1 MSNTQLTSAAGYET
15 SNMIFS
21 KPEKG
26 TIPGSGLTYMRVK
39 IGTKYSDGTHG
50 DLIIST
56 DGQELYS
63 YGTQENKSPDGKV
76 NGHVLPLCMWDRDGP
91 TKAQKATTNSID
103 AIVENCKDWLLN
115 NKDKI
120 EKYDLDKSDLKKMNP
135 LYWKREK
142 GKIVEGRGPTL
153 YSKLIESKKSGIL
166 TTFFDSET
174 DEEIDPL
181 TLKTH
186 CFVVPA
192 IRIESIFIG
201 NKISLQVKLYEAVV
215 RPLDRGRKS
224 LLRPNAK
231 KSVVQTNSLVN
242 ALGGDDDSDEDLDE
256 DVEVTKPEAE
266 AEAGEESD
274 GSLEDSDEEEE
285 KEPSPVT
292 KKKTVKRKVVR
303 KKT

>member
-1 MSNTQLTSAAGYET
+1 MSNTQLTSASGYQT

-39 IGTKYSDGTHG
+39 IGTKYSDGKHG

-56 DGQELYS
+56 DGGELYS
-63 YGTQENKSPDGKV
+63 YGTQENTSPDGKV

-91 TKAQKATTNSID
+91 TKAQKETTDTID
-103 AIVENCKDWLLN
+103 AIVEQCKNWLLN

-120 EKYDLDKSDLKKMNP
+120 EKYDLEKADLKKLNP

-142 GKIVEGRGPTL
+142 GQIVEGRGPTL
-153 YSKLIESKKSGIL
+153 YSKLIESSKHGIL

-215 RPLDRGRKS
+215 RTIDKGKKS

-231 KSVVQTNSLVN
+231 RSVVQTSSLEN
-242 ALGGDDDSDEDLDE
+242 ALGGGQNDLDE
-256 DVEVTKPEAE
+256 ETVVKQVVEENSD
-266 AEAGEESD
+266 EEENSD
-274 GSLEDSDEEEE
+274 GSLEESEEEE
-285 KEPSPVT
+285 SQSPVVE
-292 KKKTVKRKVVR
+292 KKTVKRKVVR
-303 KKT
+303 KAK

>member
-1 MSNTQLTSAAGYET
+1 MSNTQLTSANGYET

-39 IGTKYSDGTHG
+39 IGTKYSDGTSG

-56 DGQELYS
+56 DGGELYS
-63 YGTQENKSPDGKV
+63 FGTQENKSPDGKV

-91 TKAQKATTNSID
+91 TKTQKATTDTIDSIVD
-103 AIVENCKDWLLN
+103 RCVDWLLK
-115 NKDKI
+115 NKDQI
-120 EKYDLDKSDLKKMNP
+120 ERYDLEKADLKKLNP

-153 YSKLIESKKSGIL
+153 YSKLIESKKNGIL

-181 TLKTH
+181 SLKTH

-215 RPLDRGRKS
+215 RTLDKGRKS

-231 KSVVQTNSLVN
+231 KTVVQTNSIEN
-242 ALGGDDDSDEDLDE
+242 ALGGDESDLEEEDKQE
-256 DVEVTKPEAE
+256 TVEENS
-266 AEAGEESD
+266 EENSD
-274 GSLEDSDEEEE
+274 GSLEDSDEEQEEE
-285 KEPSPVT
+285 KPQTPVK

-303 KKT
+303 KKN

>member
-1 MSNTQLTSAAGYET
+1 MSNTQLTSAFGYET

-39 IGTKYSDGTHG
+39 IGTKYSDGTSG

-56 DGQELYS
+56 DGGELYS

-76 NGHVLPLCMWDRDGP
+76 NGHVLPLCMWDREGP
-91 TKAQKATTNSID
+91 TKTQKATTDTID
-103 AIVENCKDWLLN
+103 AIVEQCKDWLLN

-120 EKYDLDKSDLKKMNP
+120 EKYDLDKSDLKKLNP

-153 YSKLIESKKSGIL
+153 YSKLIESKKNGIL

-231 KSVVQTNSLVN
+231 KSVVQTNSLEN
-242 ALGGDDDSDEDLDE
+242 ALGGDDESDL
-256 DVEVTKPEAE
+256 
-266 AEAGEESD
+266 EEEQEESIEKEESEQEENSD
-274 GSLEDSDEEEE
+274 GSLEDSDEEE
-285 KEPSPVT
+285 KPPT
-292 KKKTVKRKVVR
+292 PAKKKTVKRKVVR
-303 KKT
+303 KKN

>member
-15 SNMIFS
+15 TNMIFS

-56 DGQELYS
+56 DGGELYS

-91 TKAQKATTNSID
+91 TKTQKATTDTID
-103 AIVENCKDWLLN
+103 AIVDQCKDWLLN

-142 GKIVEGRGPTL
+142 GKLVEGRGPTL
-153 YSKLIESKKSGIL
+153 YSKLIESKKNGIL

-192 IRIESIFIG
+192 VRIESIFIG

-231 KSVVQTNSLVN
+231 KSVVQTNSIEN
-242 ALGGDDDSDEDLDE
+242 ALGGDDESDLEEETVEQEETVEKDDS
-256 DVEVTKPEAE
+256 
-266 AEAGEESD
+266 EEEENSD
-274 GSLEDSDEEEE
+274 GSLDDSEEEE
-285 KEPSPVT
+285 KLPTPA

-303 KKT
+303 KAK

>member
-1 MSNTQLTSAAGYET
+1 MSNTQLTSASGYET

-39 IGTKYSDGTHG
+39 IGTKYSDGTSG
-50 DLIIST
+50 DLILST
-56 DGQELYS
+56 DGKELYS
-63 YGTQENKSPDGKV
+63 YGPQENKSPDGKV

-91 TKAQKATTNSID
+91 TKAQKATTDAID
-103 AIVENCKDWLLN
+103 AIVEQCKDWLLE
-115 NKDKI
+115 NKDTI
-120 EKYDLDKSDLKKMNP
+120 EKYDLDKADLKKLNP

-153 YSKLIESKKSGIL
+153 YSKLIESKKNGIL

-181 TLKTH
+181 SLKGH

-192 IRIESIFIG
+192 IRVESIFIG

-215 RPLDRGRKS
+215 RTLDKGRKS

-231 KSVVQTNSLVN
+231 RTVVQTNSLEN
-242 ALGGDDDSDEDLDE
+242 ALGGDESDLEEELEQEDE
-256 DVEVTKPEAE
+256 KEKSEEEAAA
-266 AEAGEESD
+266 AENSD
-274 GSLEDSDEEEE
+274 GSLEDSDVEED
-285 KEPSPVT
+285 KPPTPV

-303 KKT
+303 KAK

>member
-1 MSNTQLTSAAGYET
+1 MSNTQLTSASGYDT

-56 DGQELYS
+56 DGGELYS

-91 TKAQKATTNSID
+91 TKTQKATTDTID
-103 AIVENCKDWLLN
+103 AIVDQCKDWLLN

-120 EKYDLDKSDLKKMNP
+120 EKYDLDKSDLKKLNP

-153 YSKLIESKKSGIL
+153 YSKLIESKKNGIL

-231 KSVVQTNSLVN
+231 KNVVQTNSLEN
-242 ALGGDDDSDEDLDE
+242 ALGGDESDLEE
-256 DVEVTKPEAE
+256 ENKQETVEK
-266 AEAGEESD
+266 EESEENSD

-285 KEPSPVT
+285 DEKPPTPV
-292 KKKTVKRKVVR
+292 KKKKSVKRKVVR
-303 KKT
+303 KKN

>member
-1 MSNTQLTSAAGYET
+1 MSNTQLTSASGYET

-26 TIPGSGLTYMRVK
+26 TIPGSGLTYMRIK
-39 IGTKYSDGTHG
+39 IGTKYSDGTSG

-91 TKAQKATTNSID
+91 TKTQKATTDAID
-103 AIVENCKDWLLN
+103 AIVEKCKNWLLN
-115 NKDKI
+115 NKDTI
-120 EKYDLDKSDLKKMNP
+120 EKYDLDKGDLKKMNP

-153 YSKLIESKKSGIL
+153 YSKLIESKKNGIL

-181 TLKTH
+181 SLKTH

-215 RPLDRGRKS
+215 RTLDKGRKS

-231 KSVVQTNSLVN
+231 RTVVQTNSLEK
-242 ALGGDDDSDEDLDE
+242 ALGGEEDDDEE
-256 DVEVTKPEAE
+256 QTEEVTKETE
-266 AEAGEESD
+266 QSEEEDNSD
-274 GSLEDSDEEEE
+274 GSLEDSEEEEEE
-285 KEPSPVT
+285 KPPAPA

>member
-1 MSNTQLTSAAGYET
+1 MSNTQLTSASGYET

-56 DGQELYS
+56 DGGELYS

-91 TKAQKATTNSID
+91 TKAQKATTDSID
-103 AIVENCKDWLLN
+103 AIVDQCKDWLLN
-115 NKDKI
+115 NKAKI
-120 EKYDLDKSDLKKMNP
+120 EKYDLDKSDLKKLNP

-153 YSKLIESKKSGIL
+153 YSKLIESKKNGIL

-231 KSVVQTNSLVN
+231 KNVVQTNSLEN
-242 ALGGDDDSDEDLDE
+242 ALGGDESDLEE
-256 DVEVTKPEAE
+256 ENKQETVEK
-266 AEAGEESD
+266 EESEENSD

-285 KEPSPVT
+285 EDEKPPTPVK

-303 KKT
+303 KKN

>member
-1 MSNTQLTSAAGYET
+1 MSNTQLTSASGYET

-39 IGTKYSDGTHG
+39 IGTKYSDGTSG

-56 DGQELYS
+56 DGGELYS

-76 NGHVLPLCMWDRDGP
+76 NGHVLPLCMWDMDGP
-91 TKAQKATTNSID
+91 TKAQKATTDTID
-103 AIVENCKDWLLN
+103 AIVEQCKDWLLT

-153 YSKLIESKKSGIL
+153 YSKLIESKKNGIL

-231 KSVVQTNSLVN
+231 KSVVQTNSLEN
-242 ALGGDDDSDEDLDE
+242 ALGGDDESDLEE
-256 DVEVTKPEAE
+256 EQEQEESVEK
-266 AEAGEESD
+266 EESEQEENSD

-285 KEPSPVT
+285 KPPT
-292 KKKTVKRKVVR
+292 PAKKKTVKRKVVR
-303 KKT
+303 KAAK

>member
-1 MSNTQLTSAAGYET
+1 MSNTQLTSASGYET

-39 IGTKYSDGTHG
+39 IGTKYSDGTSG

-56 DGQELYS
+56 DGGELYS

-91 TKAQKATTNSID
+91 TKAQKATTDTID
-103 AIVENCKDWLLN
+103 AIVEQCKDWLLT

-153 YSKLIESKKSGIL
+153 YSKLIESKKNGIL

-231 KSVVQTNSLVN
+231 KSVVQTNSLEN
-242 ALGGDDDSDEDLDE
+242 ALGGDDESDLEEQEETVEQEDSEQ
-256 DVEVTKPEAE
+256 
-266 AEAGEESD
+266 EENSD
-274 GSLEDSDEEEE
+274 GSLDDSEEEE
-285 KEPSPVT
+285 KPPT
-292 KKKTVKRKVVR
+292 PAKKKTVKRKVVR
-303 KKT
+303 KAK

>member
-1 MSNTQLTSAAGYET
+1 MSNTQLTSADGYQT

-26 TIPGSGLTYMRVK
+26 TIPGSGLTYMRVRLA
-39 IGTKYSDGTHG
+39 TKYQDGTQG
-50 DLIIST
+50 DLILST
-56 DGQELYS
+56 DGKELYS
-63 YGTQENKSPDGKV
+63 YGVQENKSPDGNV

-91 TKAQKATTNSID
+91 TKVQKQTTDTFN
-103 AIVENCKDWLLN
+103 AIVEKCQDWLLKH
-115 NKDKI
+115 KDQI
-120 EKYDLDKSDLKKMNP
+120 EKYDLERGDLKKLNP

-153 YSKLIESKKSGIL
+153 YSKLIESRKHGIL

-174 DEEIDPL
+174 DEEIDAL
-181 TLKTH
+181 SLKTH

-215 RPLDRGRKS
+215 RTLDRGKKS

-231 KSVVQTNSLVN
+231 KNVVHTNSVEN
-242 ALGGDDDSDEDLDE
+242 ALGGDDKEEQLKESEDESSE
-256 DVEVTKPEAE
+256 
-266 AEAGEESD
+266 EESDD
-274 GSLEDSDEEEE
+274 GSLEDSDNSDV
-285 KEPSPVT
+285 KPKSPSPIKKKVVKRKIV
-292 KKKTVKRKVVR
+292 KKKT
-303 KKT
+303 

>member
-15 SNMIFS
+15 TNMIFS

-26 TIPGSGLTYMRVK
+26 TIPGSGLTYMRIK

-56 DGQELYS
+56 DGGELYS
-63 YGTQENKSPDGKV
+63 YGTQENKSPEGKIT
-76 NGHVLPLCMWDRDGP
+76 GHVLPLCMWDRDGP
-91 TKAQKATTNSID
+91 TKAQKATTDSID
-103 AIVENCKDWLLN
+103 AIVEQCKDWLLN

-120 EKYDLDKSDLKKMNP
+120 EKYDLDKSDLKKLNP

-153 YSKLIESKKSGIL
+153 YSKLIESKKNGIL
-166 TTFFDSET
+166 TTFFDIET

-201 NKISLQVKLYEAVV
+201 TKISLQVKLYEAVI
-215 RPLDRGRKS
+215 RPLDRARKS

-231 KSVVQTNSLVN
+231 KSVVQTNSIVN
-242 ALGGDDDSDEDLDE
+242 ALGGDESDLE
-256 DVEVTKPEAE
+256 EVTVEQE
-266 AEAGEESD
+266 DSEQEENSD
-274 GSLEDSDEEEE
+274 GSLEDSDDEEEE
-285 KEPSPVT
+285 KPPT
-292 KKKTVKRKVVR
+292 PAKKKNVKRKVVR
-303 KKT
+303 KAAK

>member
-1 MSNTQLTSAAGYET
+1 MSNTQLTTAAGYDT
-15 SNMIFS
+15 SNMNFS

-26 TIPGSGLTYMRVK
+26 TIPGSGLTYMRIK

-56 DGQELYS
+56 DGGELYS
-63 YGTQENKSPDGKV
+63 YGTQENKSPEGKIT
-76 NGHVLPLCMWDRDGP
+76 GHVLPLCMWDRDGP
-91 TKAQKATTNSID
+91 TKAQKATTDSID
-103 AIVENCKDWLLN
+103 AIVEQCKDWLLN

-153 YSKLIESKKSGIL
+153 YSKLIESKKNGIL
-166 TTFFDSET
+166 TTFFDIET

-201 NKISLQVKLYEAVV
+201 TKISLQVKLYEAVI
-215 RPLDRGRKS
+215 RPLDRARKS

-231 KSVVQTNSLVN
+231 KSVVQTNSIVN
-242 ALGGDDDSDEDLDE
+242 ALGGDESDLE
-256 DVEVTKPEAE
+256 EVTVEQE
-266 AEAGEESD
+266 DSEQEENSD
-274 GSLEDSDEEEE
+274 GSLEDSDDEEEEE
-285 KEPSPVT
+285 KPPT
-292 KKKTVKRKVVR
+292 PAKKKNVKRKVVR
-303 KKT
+303 KTAK

>member
-1 MSNTQLTSAAGYET
+1 MSNTQLTSANGYET
-15 SNMIFS
+15 TNMIFS

-26 TIPGSGLTYMRVK
+26 TIPGSGLTYMRIK

-56 DGQELYS
+56 DGGELYS
-63 YGTQENKSPDGKV
+63 YGTQENKSPEGKIT
-76 NGHVLPLCMWDRDGP
+76 GHVLPLCMWDKDGP
-91 TKAQKATTNSID
+91 TKAQKATTDSID
-103 AIVENCKDWLLN
+103 AIVEQCKAWLLN

-120 EKYDLDKSDLKKMNP
+120 EKYDLDKSDLKKLNP

-153 YSKLIESKKSGIL
+153 YSKLIESKKNGIL
-166 TTFFDSET
+166 TNFFDIET

-201 NKISLQVKLYEAVV
+201 TKISLQVKLYEAVI
-215 RPLDRGRKS
+215 RPIDGARKS

-231 KSVVQTNSLVN
+231 KSVVQTNSLEN
-242 ALGGDDDSDEDLDE
+242 ALGGDDDESDLEE
-256 DVEVTKPEAE
+256 EQEESVEK
-266 AEAGEESD
+266 EESEQEENSD

-285 KEPSPVT
+285 KPPT
-292 KKKTVKRKVVR
+292 LAKKKTVKRKVVR
-303 KKT
+303 KKN